1 MGLESEA
8 EPDRLMGLFGI
19 YLISLSHGP
28 QNLVLLEQSKNIH
41 KFHYNS
47 MSSLWTQE
55 INQASKQNRG
65 GHSVTNSSSIEGKCL

>member
-8 EPDRLMGLFGI
+8 ELHRLMGLFGI

-55 INQASKQNRG
+55 IDQASKAKQKRPLCY
-65 GHSVTNSSSIEGKCL
+65 EQFKYRR